1 MFSDWLKV
9 EKLLESKSR
18 KAESFIIKAN
28 NRMMNDLLDN
38 AELTIGMKNILRIQ
52 ISIVSLFG

>member
-9 EKLLESKSR
+9 EKLLESESR

-28 NRMMNDLLDN
+28 NRMMNDLLDTV
-38 AELTIGMKNILRIQ
+38 ELTIGMKNILWIQ

>member
-1 MFSDWLKV
+1 M
-9 EKLLESKSR
+9 ESKSR

>member
-1 MFSDWLKV
+1 M
-9 EKLLESKSR
+9 ESESR

-38 AELTIGMKNILRIQ
+38 AELTIRMKNILRIQ